1 MDASYPGS
9 EAAPAQRAH
18 DEATQVA
25 LETVAEGGPLAGVLE
40 FLCRTME
47 AESVD
52 RVIACIHPLNE
63 DATIFRDTA
72 APSLDKS
79 YREAVD
85 GMLVSSMTGPCCHAA
100 TTRQTVVVPEV
111 AADPK
116 WVKFQ
121 EFAEPLGIRSCW
133 STPIFSNEGKV
144 LGTFAHYYFEARDPS
159 PRDARMVELMTRAA
173 AVAIERSR
181 AEAALRELNETLEQ
195 RVQAETRERLQI
207 WNVSQDLLV
216 IASLDGKY
224 LSVNPAWTATLG
236 WSEADLL
243 GRSSQWLLHPDDRE
257 RTRAELD
264 HLAKGHKTLRFENR
278 LRAKDG
284 SYHWISWKAAPDSER
299 IYSMGRDVT
308 ESKRAQDALN
318 RAGAE
323 LARVSRV
330 TALSALTA
338 SIAHEVNQPLSGII
352 TNAGTCLRMLDT
364 APPDIDGAR
373 ETARR
378 TIRDGNRAADVIA
391 RLRALFSKREFAL
404 EWLDLNEAA
413 REVIALSSNDVQR
426 HRIILQSELADDLP
440 AVTGDRIQL
449 QQVMLNLLRNASDA
463 MTDVHDR
470 PRELLI
476 KTEREDGD
484 RVRLTIRDAGVG
496 LSPQSLDSLFDAF
509 YSTKSGGMGI
519 GLFVSRSIIERHHGR
534 LWAEPNEGAPGAT
547 FSFSIP
553 RGGEGGP
560 DTLPVASAL

>member
-9 EAAPAQRAH
+9 EAAPEQRAH

-224 LSVNPAWTATLG
+224 LSINPAWTATLG

-284 SYHWISWKAAPDSER
+284 SYHWISWKAAPDGER

-413 REVIALSSNDVQR
+413 REVIALSSNDVHR

-560 DTLPVASAL
+560 DTLPAASAL